1 MVAHGITVNYST
13 VHGSTVN
20 KWVLGGQHG
29 QSISV
34 LYGFLMLVSEMQI
47 FLQLAEHGFKNK
59 KYWHILLNILAVFNG
74 SLSMNKRK
82 RQDRILALTFPN
94 IRWRNVCN
102 ILNCFYRCWLTFPS
116 FSVHYM
122 HFIKCTSKHPLGLT
136 SNKTKY
142 YRTKS
147 LEQKQKMIE
156 VTEKEALYCI
166 WIGGS
171 LTVYISGNCIM
182 VKIMSS
188 WTIFNILNSKL
199 ADVSAINSEH
209 NSTTGSC
216 VK

>member
-1 MVAHGITVNYST
+1 MAHGITVNYST

-94 IRWRNVCN
+94 IR
-102 ILNCFYRCWLTFPS
+102 
-116 FSVHYM
+116 
-122 HFIKCTSKHPLGLT
+122 
-136 SNKTKY
+136 
-142 YRTKS
+142 
-147 LEQKQKMIE
+147 
-156 VTEKEALYCI
+156 
-166 WIGGS
+166 
-171 LTVYISGNCIM
+171 
-182 VKIMSS
+182 
-188 WTIFNILNSKL
+188 
-199 ADVSAINSEH
+199 
-209 NSTTGSC
+209 
-216 VK
+216 